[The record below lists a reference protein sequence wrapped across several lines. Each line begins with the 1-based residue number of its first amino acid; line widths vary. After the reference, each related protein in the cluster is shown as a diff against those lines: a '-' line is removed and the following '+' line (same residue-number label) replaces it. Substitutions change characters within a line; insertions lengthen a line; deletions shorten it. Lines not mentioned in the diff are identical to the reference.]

1 MANYRKEFS
10 KIYDKCID
18 KIYRFIFLK
27 VNSQEIAQ
35 DLTSETFLKGWEAFR
50 KSQNPGHND
59 QKVEEDKSSSS
70 PTEALDEVKKRT
82 KFSSPVANA
91 RVVDELRSSP
101 PLANARVVDELRSS
115 PPLANARVVD
125 ELRSSPPL
133 ANARV
138 IENPQ
143 AFLYQIARNLVIDHY
158 REKGKAQLVSV
169 EYIPIIDPKQDLEEK
184 SLLESDIGQVQLAL
198 TGLKED
204 YQNVIIWHYL
214 DDLPIREVAKML
226 DRTEETTRVLLHRA
240 LKSLKDEINKREV
253 KEG

>member
-59 QKVEEDKSSSS
+59 QKV
-70 PTEALDEVKKRT
+70 
-82 KFSSPVANA
+82 
-91 RVVDELRSSP
+91 DELRSSSP
-101 PLANARVVDELRSS
+101 VANARVVDELRSS